1 VETINVRATIILT
14 KDMTLL
20 GSFFKDLLDK
30 LISINLVNINNIR
43 VSSRVR
49 GKAT

>member
-1 VETINVRATIILT
+1 METINIRAITVLT

-20 GSFFKDLLDK
+20 RSFFKDLPDK
-30 LISINLVNINNIR
+30 LISINLVNINGIR
-43 VSSRVR
+43 APSRVR